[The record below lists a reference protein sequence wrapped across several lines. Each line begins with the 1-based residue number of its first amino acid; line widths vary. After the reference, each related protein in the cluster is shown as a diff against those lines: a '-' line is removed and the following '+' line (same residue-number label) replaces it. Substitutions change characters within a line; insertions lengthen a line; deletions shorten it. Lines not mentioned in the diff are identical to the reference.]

1 MIPLNVALSAGIFFN
16 TAFSLILSLYS
27 WRHRAVEVT
36 ALPFCVLLFF
46 AAIYMGFYGCEIL
59 SADLAHIYLFLRL
72 EYIGIAFIPACFIWL
87 AVSFRLKSACDL
99 SFLVPVAVIISTVN
113 LIVFATNDFHHLYYS
128 TLVLDSSGP
137 FPVAR
142 AGHGPWYVFNSAYY
156 VCCMVFAIAVYLARI
171 RSTGGL
177 DRSRMLFVTGA
188 FSIALIG
195 EVAAALG
202 FVPWE
207 LDVMPV
213 ILFFVNL
220 IMAYAVVRKNFFD
233 VSALA
238 RKLVFDAMDEGVL
251 VILPNKEIVDWN
263 PAVFD
268 YFPEAERKLYGKKL
282 GAISPELMSIC
293 ENMEYGSKEELLLSV
308 GLKARNVSVDMIRVS
323 SSGADRAGTAL
334 ILRDITEAKERLY
347 LLEELATR
355 DGLTGIFNRRHWI
368 DLAEREFARTK
379 RAGRAL
385 SLLMIDIDH
394 FKDFNDTWGH
404 AMGDTVLRT
413 VTDTIS
419 AMLRSSDIF
428 GRVGGEEF
436 AILLPETDAEL
447 ATRIAERLR
456 IAVESATLSGSV
468 PISISQG
475 LSSISAE
482 DQTLYSLMRRSDRA
496 LYRAKDN
503 GRNRVEIIEIEEA
516 Q

>member
-1 MIPLNVALSAGIFFN
+1 
-16 TAFSLILSLYS
+16 
-27 WRHRAVEVT
+27 
-36 ALPFCVLLFF
+36 
-46 AAIYMGFYGCEIL
+46 
-59 SADLAHIYLFLRL
+59 
-72 EYIGIAFIPACFIWL
+72 
-87 AVSFRLKSACDL
+87 
-99 SFLVPVAVIISTVN
+99 
-113 LIVFATNDFHHLYYS
+113 
-128 TLVLDSSGP
+128 VLDASGL
-137 FPVAR
+137 FPVAHVT
-142 AGHGPWYVFNSAYY
+142 HGPWYFFNSVYY
-156 VCCMVFAIAVYLARI
+156 VCCMVFAIAVYLGRI

-177 DRSRMLFVTGA
+177 DRTRMVFVASA
-188 FSIALIG
+188 FSIALLG
-195 EVAAALG
+195 EVASALG
-202 FVPWE
+202 FIPLE

-220 IMAYAVVRKNFFD
+220 IMAYAVVKKNFFD
-233 VSALA
+233 VSSLA

-251 VILPNKEIVDWN
+251 VILPNREIIDWN
-263 PAVFD
+263 PAVFK
-268 YFPEAERKLYGKKL
+268 YFPESERKLFGKSL
-282 GAISPELMSIC
+282 SVVSPELMAVC
-293 ENMEYGSKEELLLSV
+293 ETMECGSKAELLLSD

-323 SSGADRAGTAL
+323 TSGADRAGSAL
-334 ILRDITEAKERLY
+334 ILRDITEAKQRIF

-385 SLLMIDIDH
+385 SLLMIDVDH

-436 AILLPETDAEL
+436 AIILPETDAES